1 MPKETFL
8 NLDKGKQDIVFKAC
22 VKEFSLAPFTQT
34 SINQII
40 KNANIS
46 RGSFYQYFQDKE
58 DCYMYVL
65 SEIGK
70 IKMKLIKQVTINHPN
85 QSFFDHFKTMIDQTL
100 QWIEKEPEYYM
111 IGYWMNYDDSEF
123 ITKLM
128 EYNMQSMD
136 YFKNLIVKDQEEG
149 LIASDIDV
157 ELLIRMIMAVNK
169 DILMDAYRKKDFD
182 RVKTEF
188 LSMMN
193 IIRKGVVHV

>member
-1 MPKETFL
+1 MPKETFS
-8 NLDKGKQDIVFKAC
+8 NLDKDKQNIVFKAC
-22 VKEFSLAPFTQT
+22 VKEFSLAPFSQT
-34 SINQII
+34 SINKII

-65 SEIGK
+65 SEIAK
-70 IKMKLIKQVTINHPN
+70 VKVQLMEKSTTDHPN
-85 QSFFDHFKTMIDQTL
+85 QSFFDHIKTMIDQTL

-123 ITKLM
+123 IIKLM
-128 EYNMQSMD
+128 EYNKQSMIF
-136 YFKNLIVKDQEEG
+136 FKNLIVKDQEEG

-157 ELLIRMIMAVNK
+157 DLLVRMIMSVNK
-169 DILMDAYRKKDFD
+169 DILMDAYRKKDFN

-188 LSMMN
+188 LTMMN
-193 IIRKGVVHV
+193 IIRKGVTHV